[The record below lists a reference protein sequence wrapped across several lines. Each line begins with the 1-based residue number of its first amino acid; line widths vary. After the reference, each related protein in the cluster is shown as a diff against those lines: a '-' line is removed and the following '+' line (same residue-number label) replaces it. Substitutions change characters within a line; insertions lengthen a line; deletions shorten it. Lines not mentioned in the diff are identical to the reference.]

1 MSDSN
6 SYFQRMLRGETPP
19 PPVAA
24 LLGSRVE
31 KVDTDAGVLIA
42 CYEATPNFNNPA
54 GGVQGGM
61 LGAML
66 DDLAASL
73 VDATLQA
80 GEAVATLNL
89 NVSFL
94 RPAKVGELTGRA
106 EFLRRGREVCHV
118 SGLLIQ
124 DGKEIASAVA
134 VCKILNSIKD

>member
-1 MSDSN
+1 M
-6 SYFQRMLRGETPP
+6 RGETPP
-19 PPVAA
+19 PPVAG
-24 LLGSRVE
+24 LLGSRVQ
-31 KVDTDAGVLIA
+31 KVDLDAGVLIA
-42 CYEATPNFNNPA
+42 HYQATPSFNNPA

-66 DDLAASL
+66 DDLTASL
-73 VDATLQA
+73 VDATLQT

-94 RPAKVGELTGRA
+94 RPAKAGALTGRA